1 MEAASPCS
9 CQFLRDLSI
18 HPAISL
24 GFCPCLWLCQE
35 FANLNGCRPIEIVDL
50 PIKNVDLPIKNVD
63 LPMKHVDLP
72 MKHVDL
78 PISLVIFLVRYTFTR
93 GVTMVIHVP
102 TGFSMQAPCCGA
114 VAGQLLR
121 RVQSA
126 VAATSGGPRSTGA
139 PITCEK
145 IMSTGH
151 FNIYIYV
158 CMYVCNVCMYVCR

>member
-50 PIKNVDLPIKNVD
+50 PIKHVDLPIKN
-63 LPMKHVDLP
+63 VDLP

-158 CMYVCNVCMYVCR
+158 CMYVCM